1 MPRMTVE
8 EYSRLTKH
16 FAPVEVLT
24 YDYPDGFE
32 ITPEYGVIARKDL
45 GGGRAVDIVRIL
57 NGYRLLVGPIDD
69 EGYEDLW

>member
-45 GGGRAVDIVRIL
+45 GGGRAVDKGTRTCGDTTSSMAL
-57 NGYRLLVGPIDD
+57 
-69 EGYEDLW
+69 